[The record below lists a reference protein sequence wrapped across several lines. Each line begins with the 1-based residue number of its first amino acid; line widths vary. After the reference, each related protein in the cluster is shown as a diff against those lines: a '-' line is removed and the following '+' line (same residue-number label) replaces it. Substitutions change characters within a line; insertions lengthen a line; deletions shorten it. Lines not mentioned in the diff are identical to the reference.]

1 MKDQTNLIIVIVA
14 VVFMIGFTLAF
25 ALGARKPVVLPA
37 PQPVPVNDV
46 QPAEGAVVFANS
58 LPNAGSGGSSAFG
71 GGGSTR
77 TPGAGGSR
85 AAGAGGGRSGG
96 GPKTVVSESAGQ

>member
-25 ALGARKPVVLPA
+25 ALGARKPVVLTP

-71 GGGSTR
+71 GGA
-77 TPGAGGSR
+77 GA
-85 AAGAGGGRSGG
+85 AGGGRTAAGGGARPGGGG
-96 GPKTVVSESAGQ
+96 GPRQIASESAGGG